1 LYYSDL
7 VSGSQ
12 YDSRPQIGGSVEK
25 ARVRPL
31 SSASMALSRLHQRTL
46 CCLFSLV
53 SITCL
58 VLPLFQF
65 QLSPAPKSRPRTGTA
80 RQEISLDTNFITTQ
94 VCSPSGKSFAWNSG
108 ERFLAYLPH
117 SGFHNQRIALENALT
132 LARILNRTLLVPPV
146 RLGSDLI
153 SYHKFDDLRRFLIQ
167 SGKRGLHHCSNVA
180 SHIAPPSECWGYFD
194 YTHVSWDW
202 LVNLSSVAA
211 EERLFHHESL
221 TYPWLESPPLD
232 DTLTLKDQTA
242 YDFRFVDYTPSPDA
256 PAHPRYQIA
265 YPIVTLA
272 ASRLPLIQLGSLFGS
287 ARLHLTERGNVATRT
302 AIRERMKFSNPH
314 LLTASAAAVNAL
326 GGQDAFLAAHV
337 RLSNGPFH
345 ALRERTVRSIWYRLV
360 ACALRSVNASAGI
373 TEIYELEGLL
383 VPTNA
388 MLPPPHEPLV
398 DSVPPTAV
406 PLGGMMPGTLHV
418 KCTGKL
424 HEAPKLTPLNVPL
437 FIATDVEDALALTPL
452 RAAFP
457 CTILLRDLAEVPEV
471 RMLDRLVNADDG
483 VLLRPF
489 LAPLLDAAIVA
500 RAWAVAG
507 TEGSTFSTYVEDLL
521 WRREHGHQIVERG

>member
-1 LYYSDL
+1 
-7 VSGSQ
+7 VG
-12 YDSRPQIGGSVEK
+12 IFTVV
-25 ARVRPL
+25 ARTCKVLL
-31 SSASMALSRLHQRTL
+31 SSASMARLNRRTL

-58 VLPLFQF
+58 VLPLF
-65 QLSPAPKSRPRTGTA
+65 SRPRTRA
-80 RQEISLDTNFITTQ
+80 ASQDDTNFITTD
-94 VCSPSGKSFAWNSG
+94 VLGSPPSRKSFAWNSS

-132 LARILNRTLLVPPV
+132 LAHILNRTLLVPPV
-146 RLGSDLI
+146 RLGNDLI
-153 SYHKFDDLRRFLIQ
+153 SYHKFDDLRRFLIH

-180 SHIAPPSECWGYFD
+180 PHVASPSECWGYFD

-202 LVNLSSVAA
+202 LIDLSFIA
-211 EERLFHHESL
+211 EERLLHHESL

-232 DTLTLKDQTA
+232 TDALTLKDQTA
-242 YDFRFVDYTPSPDA
+242 YDFRFVDYIPAPDA

-265 YPIVTLA
+265 YPISTLV
-272 ASRLPLIQLGSLFGS
+272 ASGLPLIQLGTLFGS

-302 AIRERMKFSNPH
+302 GIRERMMFSNSH
-314 LLTASAAAVNAL
+314 LRAASTAAVNAL

-388 MLPPPHEPLV
+388 VFPPPHEPLPV
-398 DSVPPTAV
+398 DSVPPRVTPSEGV
-406 PLGGMMPGTLHV
+406 MPSTLRV
-418 KCTGKL
+418 KCTGNP
-424 HEAPKLTPLNVPL
+424 HEAPKLVPLNVPL
-437 FIATDVEDALALTPL
+437 FVATDVEDALALAPL

-471 RMLDRLVNADDG
+471 RMLDRLVSANDG
-483 VLLRPF
+483 VHLGSF

-500 RAWAVAG
+500 RAWAVVG

-521 WRREHGHQIVERG
+521 WRREHGHRIVERG

>member
-1 LYYSDL
+1 
-7 VSGSQ
+7 
-12 YDSRPQIGGSVEK
+12 
-25 ARVRPL
+25 
-31 SSASMALSRLHQRTL
+31 
-46 CCLFSLV
+46 
-53 SITCL
+53 
-58 VLPLFQF
+58 
-65 QLSPAPKSRPRTGTA
+65 
-80 RQEISLDTNFITTQ
+80 
-94 VCSPSGKSFAWNSG
+94 VCSPSGELFTWNSG
-108 ERFLAYLPH
+108 ERYLAYLPH

-146 RLGSDLI
+146 RLGNDLI
-153 SYHKFDDLRRFLIQ
+153 SYHKFDDLRRLLIH
-167 SGKRGLHHCSNVA
+167 SGKRGLHHCSSIA

-202 LVNLSSVAA
+202 LVDLSSVAA
-211 EERLFHHESL
+211 EERLLHHESL
-221 TYPWLESPPLD
+221 NYPWLESPPLD
-232 DTLTLKDQTA
+232 TDTLTLKDQTA
-242 YDFRFVDYTPSPDA
+242 YDFRFVDYTPAPDA

-265 YPIVTLA
+265 YPIFTLA
-272 ASRLPLIQLGSLFGS
+272 ASSLPLIQLGSLFGS

-314 LLTASAAAVNAL
+314 LLMASTAAVNAL

-345 ALRERTVRSIWYRLV
+345 ALRERTVRSIWYKLV

-373 TEIYELEGLL
+373 TEIYELEGLT

-388 MLPPPHEPLV
+388 VLPPPHESLV
-398 DSVPPTAV
+398 DSVPPRLV
-406 PLGGMMPGTLHV
+406 SNGGVMPGTLHV
-418 KCTGKL
+418 KCLGKP
-424 HEAPKLTPLNVPL
+424 HEAPKLAPLNVPL
-437 FIATDVEDALALTPL
+437 FIATDVEDALALAPL

-471 RMLDRLVNADDG
+471 RMLDRLVSADDG
-483 VLLRPF
+483 VRLGPF

-500 RAWAVAG
+500 RAWAVVG
-507 TEGSTFSTYVEDLL
+507 TEGSTFSTYVVDLL